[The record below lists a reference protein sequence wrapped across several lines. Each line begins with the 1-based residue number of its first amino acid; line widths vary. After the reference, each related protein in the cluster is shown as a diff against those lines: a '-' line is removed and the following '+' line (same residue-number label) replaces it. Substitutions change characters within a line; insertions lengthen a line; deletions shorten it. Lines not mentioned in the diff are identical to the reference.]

1 MNRTIRS
8 AAEGGNDV
16 VELTRDQGIEVD
28 VLGGA
33 PCELLDGGDLER
45 RQVLHDTFIMFNR
58 GGQQTTKRRNRV
70 RSGDQQHN
78 NMKNAT
84 RHMHRIL
91 AAADDEL
98 SS

>member
-45 RQVLHDTFIMFNR
+45 RQVLHDTFIMFNPR
-58 GGQQTTKRRNRV
+58 RSADTTKRRNR
-70 RSGDQQHN
+70 
-78 NMKNAT
+78 
-84 RHMHRIL
+84 
-91 AAADDEL
+91 L
-98 SS
+98 SQL